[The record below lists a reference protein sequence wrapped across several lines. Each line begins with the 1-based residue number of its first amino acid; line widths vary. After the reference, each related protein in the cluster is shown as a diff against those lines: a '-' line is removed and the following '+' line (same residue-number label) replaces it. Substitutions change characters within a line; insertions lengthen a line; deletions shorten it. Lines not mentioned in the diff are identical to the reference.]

1 MRSLATILTLL
12 IPSMLTGQTI
22 DHFAD
27 STARWNVANT
37 ELVSTP
43 GPAPQRQKVETT
55 NYGFQGD
62 TVINGKQWL
71 KMVATKDTAFSENL
85 KLQGYIRSQGPVVLY
100 QDLELSKKPD
110 TLYDFSLEVGDS
122 IQYDF
127 PEDAYI
133 RTPIVEVKQVDS
145 IRVNGEFHKRIIG
158 GQMGAPLATRLT
170 PVWIEG
176 IGSIHGPLF
185 PREAT
190 VFSEGLPEPL
200 DLACTKVNSRQY
212 YDNLDYSECQ
222 PNKFVGVA
230 DPEQQSLSVQPNPF
244 QDYVRVTM
252 EKVRQATLSLYNAQG
267 QPVLR
272 KPITRGQARLSVSH
286 LTPGMY
292 IAQLRSRRGVQT
304 VKLVKER

>member
-1 MRSLATILTLL
+1 
-12 IPSMLTGQTI
+12 MLTGQTI
-22 DHFAD
+22 DHFTD

-37 ELVSTP
+37 ESVSTP
-43 GPAPQRQKVETT
+43 DPPPINRQKVETT
-55 NYGFQGD
+55 NYGFRGD

-71 KMVATKDTAFSENL
+71 RMVATKDTAFSKNL
-85 KLQGYIRSQGPVVLY
+85 KPQGYIRSQGPVVLY
-100 QDLELSKKPD
+100 QGLEVSKKPD
-110 TLYDFSLEVGDS
+110 TLYDFSLQVGDS
-122 IQYDF
+122 IQYRF
-127 PEDAYI
+127 PKAPVEYKT
-133 RTPIVEVKQVDS
+133 RTVEVKQVDS
-145 IRVNGEFHKRIIG
+145 VRVNGAFHKRIMA
-158 GQMGAPLATRLT
+158 GQMGWPLATGLK

-230 DPEQQSLSVQPNPF
+230 DHEQQSLSVQPNPF

-292 IAQLRSRRGVQT
+292 IAQIRSRQGIQT

>member
-55 NYGFQGD
+55 NYGFRGD

-71 KMVATKDTAFSENL
+71 RMVATKDTAFSKNL
-85 KLQGYIRSQGPVVLY
+85 KPQGYIRSQGPVVLY
-100 QDLELSKKPD
+100 QGLELSKKPD

-145 IRVNGEFHKRIIG
+145 VRVNGEFHKRIIG
-158 GQMGAPLATRLT
+158 GQMGIPLPTRLK

-185 PREAT
+185 PREAQP
-190 VFSEGLPEPL
+190 FSLEIPTPL
-200 DLACTKVNSRQY
+200 DLACTKVNGRQY
-212 YDNLDYSECQ
+212 YENLDYSECQ

>member
-1 MRSLATILTLL
+1 
-12 IPSMLTGQTI
+12 MLTGQTI

-100 QDLELSKKPD
+100 QGLEVSKKPD

-122 IQYDF
+122 IQYRF
-127 PEDAYI
+127 PEAPVESRKT
-133 RTPIVEVKQVDS
+133 RTVEVKQVDS
-145 IRVNGEFHKRIIG
+145 IRVNGEFHKRIMA
-158 GQMGAPLATRLT
+158 GQMSRVLGTGLK

-185 PREAT
+185 PK
-190 VFSEGLPEPL
+190 EP
-200 DLACTKVNSRQY
+200 Q
-212 YDNLDYSECQ
+212 
-222 PNKFVGVA
+222 F
-230 DPEQQSLSVQPNPF
+230 F
-244 QDYVRVTM
+244 
-252 EKVRQATLSLYNAQG
+252 
-267 QPVLR
+267 
-272 KPITRGQARLSVSH
+272 
-286 LTPGMY
+286 
-292 IAQLRSRRGVQT
+292 
-304 VKLVKER
+304 